1 MESSDEEISDEEL
14 IDIEPV
20 DDRCAELSRLSEL
33 LEVSVSEASRL
44 LRSCNESSE
53 LLMERYLEDASLVR
67 REAGLSEVAS
77 ESPAEDVVPMRLPNA
92 QGQSSTVAIC
102 LGDGGSV
109 HAARSVVR
117 QCLTMAHM
125 LDEGDSAAA
134 RVGLPLLEHSDEPAL
149 GLLLR
154 CCELI
159 DQSQQPLVLR
169 LRGIVEPQVDALDD
183 AKFMRLVVVA
193 NYLAVPDAVIALLVD
208 ALACRLSS
216 CLSSARVRE
225 RFGGAADLS
234 EVEAL
239 HSLQEPL
246 LTEEE
251 HAEEVQGGTH
261 LSGVIGEHDL
271 LLRALSQLP
280 EAKLRMLKGVD
291 RGMRAAARA
300 VLCSAVWQAA
310 NLTISDV
317 HVELLHLPAAARCA
331 RLLQY
336 YQPLPVPE
344 QPAMPL
350 LRATKPLLT
359 TVEGCELLY
368 SLSRDEQADE
378 LLRLLLV
385 QHGLSAYEQR
395 FVMLH
400 ACLGGRLPQVGTL
413 LAAAPQLALGR
424 CPDLKQVMHTC
435 KRAAALGC
443 RLGTDRHLVVG
454 DMSRLIP
461 NATDSH
467 SFLHVA
473 ATAEVARCLVEAG
486 ADVEAIGC
494 IGHRP
499 LHTAAHFG
507 HTTTVAYLL
516 SIGAD
521 PTVCSSCQLRETP
534 LNIAENIGSVEVA
547 QILRDALS

>member
-1 MESSDEEISDEEL
+1 
-14 IDIEPV
+14 
-20 DDRCAELSRLSEL
+20 
-33 LEVSVSEASRL
+33 
-44 LRSCNESSE
+44 
-53 LLMERYLEDASLVR
+53 
-67 REAGLSEVAS
+67 
-77 ESPAEDVVPMRLPNA
+77 
-92 QGQSSTVAIC
+92 
-102 LGDGGSV
+102 
-109 HAARSVVR
+109 
-117 QCLTMAHM
+117 
-125 LDEGDSAAA
+125 
-134 RVGLPLLEHSDEPAL
+134 
-149 GLLLR
+149 
-154 CCELI
+154 
-159 DQSQQPLVLR
+159 
-169 LRGIVEPQVDALDD
+169 
-183 AKFMRLVVVA
+183 
-193 NYLAVPDAVIALLVD
+193 
-208 ALACRLSS
+208 
-216 CLSSARVRE
+216 
-225 RFGGAADLS
+225 
-234 EVEAL
+234 
-239 HSLQEPL
+239 
-246 LTEEE
+246 
-251 HAEEVQGGTH
+251 
-261 LSGVIGEHDL
+261 
-271 LLRALSQLP
+271 
-280 EAKLRMLKGVD
+280 
-291 RGMRAAARA
+291 
-300 VLCSAVWQAA
+300 
-310 NLTISDV
+310 
-317 HVELLHLPAAARCA
+317 
-331 RLLQY
+331 
-336 YQPLPVPE
+336 
-344 QPAMPL
+344 MPL

-385 QHGLSAYEQR
+385 QHRLSANEQR